1 MCCCFCCCH
10 TRFSMLIYM
19 MVISAIAFIYG
30 IVTISQFGSSTEIYK
45 YLLIRIDDLENNK
58 NSYNPLSFANSVA
71 SSVKSVNSVNYQNIK
86 SEVDRQSMNAISEF
100 SFASVTGYN
109 FGVIKKLKGI
119 ECGLGIV
126 LFVFPGIFLG
136 VEILFLIFVCG
147 IKEYKVMST
156 KMYNIFN
163 IIKIV
168 CIILSTLFIFLSVLY
183 SALLIVALLQK
194 MTVTIFPDSCT
205 VGIVVGMVDGIY
217 GFYFYIALSCA
228 FCTER
233 KKFMLVGSEEKPGPD
248 AKYDLNENPITQ
260 KVIPVSSAQQLNVQ
274 NNNNQLHLNPN
285 TRPPKGNNDFSNQNN
300 DGEQITSYRNLN
312 APDSGNDQKKKK
324 QPFSK

>member
-30 IVTISQFGSSTEIYK
+30 IITISQFGSSTEIYK
-45 YLLIRIDDLENNK
+45 LLLNKIDYLENNK
-58 NSYNPLSFANSVA
+58 NSNNPLSYANSIA
-71 SSVKSVNSVNYQNIK
+71 SSVKSLNNVNYQNIK
-86 SEVDRQSMNAISEF
+86 SEVDRQAMNAIYDF
-100 SFASVTGYN
+100 NLASFTGNN

-126 LFVFPGIFLG
+126 LFIFPGIFLG

-147 IKEYKVMST
+147 IKEYKVLST

-194 MTVTIFPDSCT
+194 ITVALFPDSCT
-205 VGIVVGMVDGIY
+205 VGIVIGIVDGIY

-233 KKFMLVGSEEKPGPD
+233 KKFLLVGSADNPGPD
-248 AKYDLNENPITQ
+248 AKYDLNENPIAQ
-260 KVIPVSSAQQLNVQ
+260 RVIPVSSAQQLNMQ
-274 NNNNQLHLNPN
+274 NNQLNLNPN
-285 TRPPKGNNDFSNQNN
+285 TKLPRNNNDFSNQQN

-312 APDSGNDQKKKK
+312 APNSGNDQKNKK

>member
-30 IVTISQFGSSTEIYK
+30 IITISQFGSSTEIYK
-45 YLLIRIDDLENNK
+45 LLLNKIDYLENNK
-58 NSYNPLSFANSVA
+58 NSNNPLSYANSIA
-71 SSVKSVNSVNYQNIK
+71 SSVKSLNNVNYQNIK
-86 SEVDRQSMNAISEF
+86 SEVDRQAMNAIYDF
-100 SFASVTGYN
+100 NLASFTGNN

-126 LFVFPGIFLG
+126 LFIFPGIFLG

-147 IKEYKVMST
+147 IKEYKVLST

-183 SALLIVALLQK
+183 SALLIVALFQK
-194 MTVTIFPDSCT
+194 ITVALFPDSCT
-205 VGIVVGMVDGIY
+205 VGIVIGIVDGIY

-233 KKFMLVGSEEKPGPD
+233 KKFMLVGSADNPGPD
-248 AKYDLNENPITQ
+248 AKYDLNENPIAQ
-260 KVIPVSSAQQLNVQ
+260 RVIPVSSAQQLNMQ
-274 NNNNQLHLNPN
+274 NNQLNLNPN
-285 TRPPKGNNDFSNQNN
+285 TKLPRNNNDFSNQQN

-312 APDSGNDQKKKK
+312 APNSGNDQKNKK

>member
-30 IVTISQFGSSTEIYK
+30 IITISQFGSSTEIYK
-45 YLLIRIDDLENNK
+45 LLLNKIDYLENNK
-58 NSYNPLSFANSVA
+58 NSNNPLSYANSVA
-71 SSVKSVNSVNYQNIK
+71 SSVKSLNNVNYQNIK
-86 SEVDRQSMNAISEF
+86 SEVDRQAMNAIYDF
-100 SFASVTGYN
+100 NLASFTGNN

-126 LFVFPGIFLG
+126 LFIFPGIFLG

-147 IKEYKVMST
+147 IKEYKVLST

-194 MTVTIFPDSCT
+194 ITVALFPDSCT
-205 VGIVVGMVDGIY
+205 VGIVIGIVDGIY

-233 KKFMLVGSEEKPGPD
+233 KKFMLVGSADNPGPD
-248 AKYDLNENPITQ
+248 AKYDLNENPISQ
-260 KVIPVSSAQQLNVQ
+260 RVIPVSSAQQINMQ
-274 NNNNQLHLNPN
+274 NNQLNLNPD
-285 TRPPKGNNDFSNQNN
+285 TRPPRNNNDFSNQQNN
-300 DGEQITSYRNLN
+300 DEQITSYRNLN
-312 APDSGNDQKKKK
+312 VPNSGNDQKKKK

>member
-30 IVTISQFGSSTEIYK
+30 IITISQFGSSTEIYK
-45 YLLIRIDDLENNK
+45 LLLNKIDYLENNK
-58 NSYNPLSFANSVA
+58 NSNNPLSYANSIA
-71 SSVKSVNSVNYQNIK
+71 SSVKSLNNVNYQNIK
-86 SEVDRQSMNAISEF
+86 SEVDRQAMNAIYDF
-100 SFASVTGYN
+100 NLASFTGNN

-126 LFVFPGIFLG
+126 LFIFPGIFLG

-147 IKEYKVMST
+147 IKEYKVLST

-183 SALLIVALLQK
+183 SALLIVALFQK
-194 MTVTIFPDSCT
+194 ITVALFPDSCT
-205 VGIVVGMVDGIY
+205 VGIVIGIVDGIY

-233 KKFMLVGSEEKPGPD
+233 KKFLLVGSADNPGPD
-248 AKYDLNENPITQ
+248 AKYDLNENPIAQ
-260 KVIPVSSAQQLNVQ
+260 RVIPVSSAQQLNMQ
-274 NNNNQLHLNPN
+274 NNQLNLNPN
-285 TRPPKGNNDFSNQNN
+285 TKLPRNNNDFSNQQN

-312 APDSGNDQKKKK
+312 VPNSGNDQKKKK